1 MGSDGK
7 TSGSV
12 GEIMRN
18 RKRNILKY
26 CFTAVL
32 TGCILC
38 LTAGCRQE
46 QKPEQIKI
54 TLMHGYGGTLES
66 YAVMQ
71 EIYSEFEMKNPDIQL
86 NCIAYT
92 NNQIAVEKANDML
105 AVGEMP
111 DILSTNGLS
120 YYIDNAVKTNMA
132 MDLMPYIEADN
143 DWKQQIHP
151 SIFEAWKTEEGHLY
165 TIPDALELM
174 GYWYNE
180 DYLKQAG
187 IKTENGKVRMPAA
200 WDEFFVMTEQVQSWM
215 EETGRAG
222 TVFAM
227 EDAQMTE
234 FTFLARLAGEGETG
248 LEAAKNSRAGIQR
261 EDLAH
266 TLRDLERIQA
276 YSKPVENVENARQCF
291 MDGESV
297 IYFNGVWEAE
307 VLKNSRYSGSFAYA
321 NYPTVSGESLSYVS
335 PPSGYVLARQ
345 TDERKAEACIRFL
358 KYMLSEEVQTRI
370 AVETGQVPANPN
382 VDVEAFTDNAPL
394 FGKAVDTVNQAD
406 IQIQTIANAWEPD
419 KWNVVKE
426 FLGQKTWKPE
436 KLEEMLEELNRHR

>member
-1 MGSDGK
+1 MWK
-7 TSGSV
+7 
-12 GEIMRN
+12 
-18 RKRNILKY
+18 RKRMEKRRRNTCKH
-26 CFTAVL
+26 CFTVVM
-32 TGCILC
+32 TGCMLL

-46 QKPEQIKI
+46 QKPEQIEI
-54 TLMHGYGGTLES
+54 TIMHGHGGTLES

-71 EIYSEFEMKNPDIQL
+71 EIYSEFSKENPDIQL

-92 NNQIAVEKANDML
+92 NNQIAVGKANDML

-132 MDLMPYIEADN
+132 MDLMPYIEADSE
-143 DWKQQIHP
+143 WKKQIHP
-151 SIFEAWKTEEGHLY
+151 SIFEAWKTEDGHLY

-180 DYLKQAG
+180 DYLRQAG
-187 IKTENGKVRMPAA
+187 MKTENGRVRMPAT
-200 WDEFFVMTEQVQSWM
+200 WNEFFIMTEQVQGWM
-215 EETGRAG
+215 EETGKAG
-222 TVFAM
+222 AVFAM

-248 LEAAKNSRAGIQR
+248 LEAAKNSKVKIQR
-261 EDLAH
+261 EDLEH
-266 TLRDLERIQA
+266 TLQDLEKIEE
-276 YSKPVENVENARQCF
+276 YSKSVENVENARQCF

-297 IYFNGVWEAE
+297 IYFNGVWEADA
-307 VLKNSRYSGSFAYA
+307 LKNSQYSGSFAYA

-382 VDVEAFTDNAPL
+382 VDVEAIIENAPL
-394 FGKAVDTVNQAD
+394 FGRAVDTVNQAD
-406 IQIQTIANAWEPD
+406 IQIQTIANAWEQE
-419 KWNVVKE
+419 KWNVVRE
-426 FLGQKTWKPE
+426 FLGQKTWKPDNP
-436 KLEEMLEELNRHR
+436 EEMLKKLNGQK